1 MEHPVLLFSSVR
13 GSIAFLMILAAFSSA
28 FHAHRH
34 DYESPYQRA
43 EQTARGRIA
52 CERAHASREHPA
64 QKARPRPATA
74 PKNNPI
80 NMFNVGLIISPPLST
95 VNRKSSF
102 EFRSC
107 PIYRALYPLS
117 FNLHPYPSAQR
128 HAILYIFTSLLLY
141 IFS

>member
-64 QKARPRPATA
+64 QKARPQARDSPEEQ
-74 PKNNPI
+74 PHQYVQCR
-80 NMFNVGLIISPPLST
+80 FDHISSIKHREP
-95 VNRKSSF
+95 
-102 EFRSC
+102 
-107 PIYRALYPLS
+107 
-117 FNLHPYPSAQR
+117 
-128 HAILYIFTSLLLY
+128 
-141 IFS
+141 